1 MTHPDIEVVTASRTP
16 GVLAATNGKA
26 EINVVSLA

>member
-26 EINVVSLA
+26 EMLSA

>member
-1 MTHPDIEVVTASRTP
+1 MTHPSIEVVTASRTP

-26 EINVVSLA
+26 EMVFGVA